1 MWSKIRHLI
10 RLITKKSDDYEKYMK
25 INFNSDGE
33 LPLNKTIELPSMIIV
48 VRAAFHEKEQIL
60 STSFLWRIPI

>member
-1 MWSKIRHLI
+1 MKPKKKIYKKLWSKIRYLI
-10 RLITKKSDDYEKYMK
+10 RLITKKSDDCDEKYMK

-48 VRAAFHEKEQIL
+48 VRAAFHEK
-60 STSFLWRIPI
+60 